1 MFIKTGDT
9 VVLLTGDYADKYEKT
24 AKDGKKTVKTGKVIA
39 TSPSE
44 GKVIVQG
51 INVVKKHQKAR
62 RQNEQSQILNVESA
76 VYACKVQLY
85 CSNCKAGRRVGF
97 KFEDGKKIRYCRKC
111 GKEI

>member
-9 VVLLTGDYADKYEKT
+9 VVLLTGDY
-24 AKDGKKTVKTGKVIA
+24 KDKKTDKGEVKTGKVIA
-39 TSPSE
+39 TSPKE

-51 INVVKKHQKAR
+51 MNIVSKHQKAR
-62 RQNEQSQILNVESA
+62 KQGEQSKILEVESA

-97 KFEDGKKIRYCRKC
+97 KFVEDKNGNKNKVRYCRKC
-111 GKEI
+111 GEEI